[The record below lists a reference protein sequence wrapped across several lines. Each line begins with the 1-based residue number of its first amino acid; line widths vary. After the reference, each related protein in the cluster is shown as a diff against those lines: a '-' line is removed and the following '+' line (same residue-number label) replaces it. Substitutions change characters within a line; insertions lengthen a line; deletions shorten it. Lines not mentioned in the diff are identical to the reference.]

1 VKGAD
6 VSKILPTLLAVLTAA
21 IVYFAR
27 WVIRIAADAPGMS
40 DQRPTRSSPGSK
52 TNRDRARLAAH
63 SARRIDTSPKV

>member
-1 VKGAD
+1 M
-6 VSKILPTLLAVLTAA
+6 SKILPTLLAAMLAA

-27 WVIRIAADAPGMS
+27 WVIRTAADAPGMT

-63 SARRIDTSPKV
+63 SARRHDPSPKG